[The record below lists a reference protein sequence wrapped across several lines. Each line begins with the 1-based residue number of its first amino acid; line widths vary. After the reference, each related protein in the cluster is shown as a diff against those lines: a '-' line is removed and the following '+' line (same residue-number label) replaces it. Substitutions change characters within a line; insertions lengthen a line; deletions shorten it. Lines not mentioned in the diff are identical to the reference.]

1 MNPIK
6 YIKKNGIRHTV
17 EVIYT
22 YKLEAVLEKLML
34 IMTRNIEL
42 KDTIMIESHNDFD
55 CNGGAFYNY
64 LIKNGYNERYKIVWL
79 VRKKVMDKLPANVET
94 VPLYGP
100 NIKKA
105 YYVCTSKYFTFDC
118 ENVQKMRKGQVM
130 VCCGHGAGGFKNVKG
145 KLMIP
150 KCVDYILVQSKSY
163 APIQANQ
170 WSIESSDKRL
180 ISIGYP
186 AQDIF
191 FDGSES
197 NELQKLT
204 SQKYKKVILWMPT
217 FRKGGGYHR
226 NDSRKEQKLGI
237 PLIETQEQ
245 YLKLNN
251 CLAEN
256 NVFLIIKIHPKQD
269 LENLKIKDQSN
280 VKVLTGETVKE
291 LKIDNYAMM
300 KCADAL
306 ISDYSGAAY
315 EYLQLDRPIGYV
327 LDDMNDYIAGFVVK
341 DIHTLIAGTEIY
353 NFEQLASF
361 IVDVVSEKD
370 SFKERRKKIRDYIYE
385 YHDANSSKRLAEIM
399 GIKNNSRVCQGR
411 ND

>member
-6 YIKKNGIRHTV
+6 YLKKNGIRHTLEIV
-17 EVIYT
+17 YV
-22 YKLEAVLEKLML
+22 YKLEDILERLMYL
-34 IMTRNIEL
+34 VTRNIEL

-64 LIKNGYNERYKIVWL
+64 LIKNGYNRKYKIVWL
-79 VRKKVMDKLPANVET
+79 VRKKVTDDLPENVET

-100 NIKKA
+100 NLRKA

-118 ENVQKMRKGQVM
+118 ENVRKMRSTQVM
-130 VCCGHGAGGFKNVKG
+130 VFCDHGAGGLKNVKG
-145 KLMIP
+145 KVMIP
-150 KCVDYILVQSKSY
+150 PYVDYILVQSKSY

-170 WSIESSDKRL
+170 WSVSYSDKRL

-197 NELQKLT
+197 NELQKMT
-204 SQKYKKVILWMPT
+204 SQKYEKVILWMPT
-217 FRKGGGYHR
+217 FRKGGGYQR

-245 YLKLNN
+245 YLELNN
-251 CLAEN
+251 YLAEN
-256 NVFLIIKIHPKQD
+256 DVFLIIKIHPKQD
-269 LENLKIKDQSN
+269 LDNLRIKNKSN
-280 VKVLTGETVKE
+280 IRVLTGEALKK

-315 EYLQLDRPIGYV
+315 EYLQLNRPIGYV
-327 LDDMNDYIAGFVVK
+327 LDDMEDYTAGFVVE
-341 DIHTLIAGTEIY
+341 DIHTLIAGAEIY
-353 NFEQLASF
+353 NFEQLESF
-361 IVDVVSEKD
+361 IVDVVSEND
-370 SFKERRKKIRDYIYE
+370 SFKEKRERVRDFIYE
-385 YHDANSSKRLAEIM
+385 YHDADSSKRLAEIM
-399 GIKNNSRVCQGR
+399 GIDK
-411 ND
+411 

>member
-6 YIKKNGIRHTV
+6 YLKKNGIKHTLEIV
-17 EVIYT
+17 YV
-22 YKLEAVLEKLML
+22 YKLEDILERLMYL
-34 IMTRNIEL
+34 VTRNIEL

-64 LIKNGYNERYKIVWL
+64 LIKNGYNRKYKIVWL
-79 VRKKVMDKLPANVET
+79 VRKKVTDDLPENVET

-100 NIKKA
+100 NLRKA

-118 ENVQKMRKGQVM
+118 ENVRKMRDNQIM
-130 VCCGHGAGGFKNVKG
+130 VYCSHGAGGLKNAKG
-145 KLMIP
+145 KLHLP
-150 KCVDYILVQSKSY
+150 PYVDYILVQSKAY

-170 WSIESSDKRL
+170 WSVTYPDKR
-180 ISIGYP
+180 IIAIGYP

-191 FDGSES
+191 FDES
-197 NELQKLT
+197 KPDEIRKIT
-204 SQKYKKVILWMPT
+204 SRKYKKVILWMPT

-251 CLAEN
+251 YLAEN
-256 NVFLIIKIHPKQD
+256 DVFLIIKIHPKQD
-269 LENLKIKDQSN
+269 LENLKIKDESN
-280 VKVLTGETVKE
+280 IKVLTGETVKKLE
-291 LKIDNYAMM
+291 IDNYALM

-327 LDDMNDYIAGFVVK
+327 LNDVNDYIAGFVVE
-341 DIHTLIAGTEIY
+341 DIHALIAGAEIY
-353 NFEQLASF
+353 NFEQLESF
-361 IVDVVSEKD
+361 IVNVVSEND
-370 SFKERRKKIRDYIYE
+370 SFKERREKIRNYIYE
-385 YHDANSSKRLAEIM
+385 YHDANSSKRLAELL
-399 GIKNNSRVCQGR
+399 GL
-411 ND
+411 

>member
-6 YIKKNGIRHTV
+6 YLKKNGIRHTLEIV
-17 EVIYT
+17 YV
-22 YKLEAVLEKLML
+22 YKLEDILERLMYL
-34 IMTRNIEL
+34 VTRNIEL

-64 LIKNGYNERYKIVWL
+64 LIKNGYNRKYKIVWL
-79 VRKKVMDKLPANVET
+79 VRKKVTDDLPENVET

-100 NIKKA
+100 NLRKA

-118 ENVQKMRKGQVM
+118 ENVRKMRDNQIM
-130 VCCGHGAGGFKNVKG
+130 VYCSHGAGGLKNAKG
-145 KLMIP
+145 KLHVP
-150 KCVDYILVQSKSY
+150 PYVDYILVQSKAY

-170 WSIESSDKRL
+170 WSVTYPDERI
-180 ISIGYP
+180 IAIGYP

-191 FDGSES
+191 FDES
-197 NELQKLT
+197 KSDEIRKIT
-204 SQKYKKVILWMPT
+204 SRKYKKVILWMPT

-251 CLAEN
+251 YLAEN
-256 NVFLIIKIHPKQD
+256 DVFLIIKIHPKQD
-269 LENLKIKDQSN
+269 LENLKIKDESN
-280 VKVLTGETVKE
+280 IKVLTGESVKK
-291 LKIDNYAMM
+291 LKIDNYALM

-315 EYLQLDRPIGYV
+315 EYLQLNRPIGYV
-327 LDDMNDYIAGFVVK
+327 LDDMNDYTAGFVVE
-341 DIHTLIAGTEIY
+341 DIHTLIAGAEIY
-353 NFEQLASF
+353 NFNQLESF
-361 IVDVVSEKD
+361 IVDVVSEDD

-385 YHDANSSKRLAEIM
+385 YHDANSSKRLAELL
-399 GIKNNSRVCQGR
+399 GL
-411 ND
+411 

>member
-6 YIKKNGIRHTV
+6 YLKKNGIKHTLEIV
-17 EVIYT
+17 YV
-22 YKLEAVLEKLML
+22 YKLEDILERLMYL
-34 IMTRNIEL
+34 VTRNIEL

-64 LIKNGYNERYKIVWL
+64 LIKNGYNRKYKIVWL
-79 VRKKVMDKLPANVET
+79 VRKKVTDDLPENVET

-100 NIKKA
+100 NLRKA

-118 ENVQKMRKGQVM
+118 ENVRKMRDNQIM
-130 VCCGHGAGGFKNVKG
+130 VYCSHGAGGLKNAKG
-145 KLMIP
+145 KLHLP
-150 KCVDYILVQSKSY
+150 PYVDYILVQSKAY

-170 WSIESSDKRL
+170 WSVTYPDKR
-180 ISIGYP
+180 IIAIGYP

-191 FDGSES
+191 FDES
-197 NELQKLT
+197 KSDEIRKIT
-204 SQKYKKVILWMPT
+204 SRKYKKVILWMPT

-251 CLAEN
+251 YLAEN
-256 NVFLIIKIHPKQD
+256 DVFLIIKIHPKQD
-269 LENLKIKDQSN
+269 LENLKIKDESN
-280 VKVLTGETVKE
+280 IKVLTGETVKKLE
-291 LKIDNYAMM
+291 IDNYALM

-315 EYLQLDRPIGYV
+315 EYLQL
-327 LDDMNDYIAGFVVK
+327 
-341 DIHTLIAGTEIY
+341 T
-353 NFEQLASF
+353 
-361 IVDVVSEKD
+361 
-370 SFKERRKKIRDYIYE
+370 KIW
-385 YHDANSSKRLAEIM
+385 L
-399 GIKNNSRVCQGR
+399 CL
-411 ND
+411 

>member
-1 MNPIK
+1 MNPKK
-6 YIKKNGIRHTV
+6 YLKKNGIRHTLEIV
-17 EVIYT
+17 YV
-22 YKLEAVLEKLML
+22 YKLEDILERLMYL
-34 IMTRNIEL
+34 VTRNIEL

-64 LIKNGYNERYKIVWL
+64 LIKNGYNRKYKIVWL
-79 VRKKVMDKLPANVET
+79 VRKKVTDDLPENVET

-100 NIKKA
+100 NLRKA

-118 ENVQKMRKGQVM
+118 ENVRKMRDNQIM
-130 VCCGHGAGGFKNVKG
+130 VYCSHGAGGLKNVKG
-145 KLMIP
+145 KLHVP
-150 KCVDYILVQSKSY
+150 PYVDYILVQSKSY

-170 WSIESSDKRL
+170 WSVTYPDKR
-180 ISIGYP
+180 IIAIGYP

-191 FDGSES
+191 FDES
-197 NELQKLT
+197 KSDEIRKIT
-204 SQKYKKVILWMPT
+204 SRKYKKVILWMPT

-251 CLAEN
+251 YLAEN
-256 NVFLIIKIHPKQD
+256 DVFLIIKIHPKQD
-269 LENLKIKDQSN
+269 LENLKIKDESN
-280 VKVLTGETVKE
+280 IKVLTGETVKKLE
-291 LKIDNYAMM
+291 IDNYALM

-327 LDDMNDYIAGFVVK
+327 LDDVNDYIAGFVVE
-341 DIHTLIAGTEIY
+341 DIHTLIAGAEIY
-353 NFEQLASF
+353 NFEQLESF
-361 IVDVVSEKD
+361 IVNVVSEND
-370 SFKERRKKIRDYIYE
+370 SFKERREKIRNYIYE
-385 YHDANSSKRLAEIM
+385 YHDANSSKRLAELL
-399 GIKNNSRVCQGR
+399 GL
-411 ND
+411 

>member
-1 MNPIK
+1 MNPIE
-6 YIKKNGIRHTV
+6 YLKKNGIRHTLEIV
-17 EVIYT
+17 YV
-22 YKLEAVLEKLML
+22 YKLEDILERLMYFV
-34 IMTRNIEL
+34 TKNIEL

-64 LIKNGYNERYKIVWL
+64 LIKNGYNRKYKIVWL
-79 VRKKVMDKLPANVET
+79 VRKKVTDDLPENVET

-100 NIKKA
+100 NLRKA

-118 ENVQKMRKGQVM
+118 ENVRKMRDNQIM
-130 VCCGHGAGGFKNVKG
+130 VYCSHGAGGLKNVKG
-145 KLMIP
+145 KLHVP
-150 KCVDYILVQSKSY
+150 PYVDYILVQSKAY

-170 WSIESSDKRL
+170 WSVTYPDKR
-180 ISIGYP
+180 IIAIGYP

-191 FDGSES
+191 FDES
-197 NELQKLT
+197 KSDEIRKIT
-204 SQKYKKVILWMPT
+204 SRKYKKVILWMPT
-217 FRKGGGYHR
+217 FRKSGGYHR

-251 CLAEN
+251 YLAEN
-256 NVFLIIKIHPKQD
+256 DVFLIIKIHPKQD

-280 VKVLTGETVKE
+280 IKVLTGETVKKLE
-291 LKIDNYAMM
+291 IDNYALM

-327 LDDMNDYIAGFVVK
+327 LDDVNDYIAGFVVE
-341 DIHTLIAGTEIY
+341 DIHTLIAGAEIY
-353 NFEQLASF
+353 NFEQLESF
-361 IVDVVSEKD
+361 IVNVVSEND
-370 SFKERRKKIRDYIYE
+370 SFKERREKIRNYIYE
-385 YHDANSSKRLAEIM
+385 YHDANSSKRLAELL
-399 GIKNNSRVCQGR
+399 GL
-411 ND
+411 